1 MLRAIEELVRQP
13 NAGDLV
19 LFGAF
24 DGYEIVSFDDQ
35 VGAHGSAGGDQVYP
49 FLLAP
54 RALGLA
60 DATLENARDLH
71 RAVLL
76 RYAQEGLGPLRGGS
90 GDEHPSEPDD
100 DVPDVAR

>member
-1 MLRAIEELVRQP
+1 MLRAVEELVRQP

-19 LFGAF
+19 LFGAY

-54 RALGLA
+54 RSLGIA
-60 DATLENARDLH
+60 EATLENARDLH

-76 RYAQEGLGPLRGGS
+76 RYARTEADPSQGGAGAGRPPESHPAVPNERG
-90 GDEHPSEPDD
+90 
-100 DVPDVAR
+100 